1 MPGGDGSLKRTLRP
15 DPRGLGDY
23 GPKPLGQGAHDGK
36 GDVRPFVDHGLEL
49 SIPDVQG
56 PDVALGN
63 KGGDMRRPRDHRHLA
78 HDLSCAPSCDRLA
91 VRTDDADGA
100 VEQDVHLLAQ
110 LALGTDDVAV
120 RVGVLLGD
128 LGDTLQVGGPFTYGA
143 AVGAGDDFVG

>member
-1 MPGGDGSLKRTLRP
+1 MGGH
-15 DPRGLGDY
+15 
-23 GPKPLGQGAHDGK
+23 GPEPLGQDAHDGK

-56 PDVALGN
+56 PDVAFGN
-63 KGGDMRRPRDHRHLA
+63 EGGDVRRSRDHRHLA
-78 HDLSCAPSCDRLA
+78 DDLSGATSGDGLA
-91 VRTDDADGA
+91 VGTDDADGA

>member
-1 MPGGDGSLKRTLRP
+1 MTARAMSGRSWTS
-15 DPRGLGDY
+15 
-23 GPKPLGQGAHDGK
+23 
-36 GDVRPFVDHGLEL
+36 GLEL
-49 SIPDVQG
+49 SIPDVQS
-56 PDVALGN
+56 PDVAFGN
-63 KGGDMRRPRDHRHLA
+63 EGGDVRRSRDHGHLA
-78 HDLSCAPSCDRLA
+78 DDLSCAPSCDRLA
-91 VRTDDADGA
+91 VPTDDADGA